1 MRIYSGSYIQIFLL
15 DEGPSTAMN
24 RRQEKSILSTDERR
38 WTQMDTDKNIEEFM
52 SLRAKRGNLL

>member
-38 WTQMDTDKNIEEFM
+38 WTQIKTLKNSCHCERSAAIFC
-52 SLRAKRGNLL
+52 R